1 MPDNTPAAPA
11 PVDAWILTPDQASAE
26 LARMDRETRPAASIT
41 PVDAQDARVTLDVLS
56 KNPSWAEALFR
67 GDVATRKQ
75 FDELVAKAAGDD
87 NVGDAI
93 AGIVEPATPLFETTA
108 NGELPRRHVEGT
120 ISSLRDRGLNDDSI
134 SQAVALPPISRA
146 EHAAAQAFQARCH
159 GSAEWR
165 AKLLSGDYEATRQ
178 HTLNCVLLASPIA
191 EE

>member
-1 MPDNTPAAPA
+1 MADDPNVTQ
-11 PVDAWILTPDQASAE
+11 VDPWSLSAE
-26 LARMDRETRPAASIT
+26 AATAALAAMNNVAHPPPSVVPQDS
-41 PVDAQDARVTLDVLS
+41 QDAKATLDLLS
-56 KNPSWAEALFR
+56 RNASWADSLFK